1 MEKTDK
7 QSGEFF
13 TPEGDFVGA
22 MASVRPQVEIDEL
35 DEEVAM
41 ISKKSPK
48 TLFSKE
54 DIRQ

>member
-1 MEKTDK
+1 VK
-7 QSGEFF
+7 
-13 TPEGDFVGA
+13 PLI
-22 MASVRPQVEIDEL
+22 EIDEL

-54 DIRQ
+54 EIR